1 MSASQRGTDVP
12 SIRVLLGV
20 LPATERNAISEAVDS
35 LTDVEVVGV
44 AERPAELLRAA
55 GALDADVVVVAT
67 VAGGLP
73 GIATHLIDQ
82 YPDIRVL
89 AVTGAGT
96 ALSYRLRPQLDEV
109 SCATPDELAA
119 ALRASD
125 GLDM

>member
-1 MSASQRGTDVP
+1 MP
-12 SIRVLLGV
+12 SIRVLLGA
-20 LPATERNAISEAVDS
+20 LPATVRNAISAAVDGWA
-35 LTDVEVVGV
+35 DVEVVGI
-44 AERPAELLRAA
+44 ADRPAELLRAA

-82 YPDIRVL
+82 YPEIRVL

-109 SCATPDELAA
+109 SFATPDELAA
-119 ALRASD
+119 AIRASD

>member
-1 MSASQRGTDVP
+1 VSP
-12 SIRVLLGV
+12 IRVLLGA
-20 LPATERNAISEAVDS
+20 LPPAVRNAVSEAVGS
-35 LTDVEVVGV
+35 RADVEVVG
-44 AERPAELLRAA
+44 AADRPAELLRAA

-67 VAGGLP
+67 VAGELP
-73 GIATHLIDQ
+73 GVATHLVDQ

-119 ALRASD
+119 AIRAAD